1 MTQLTHFGTS
11 PFDILFK
18 DFFKSEEQFS
28 PFNQIK
34 VNHPVDIYEF
44 NEGLNIDIACV
55 GLSKKDIN
63 LSIEGDIL
71 KVEYKKPTIK
81 SNSSDKPAP
90 EYIQRGIARRA
101 FDFGWRI
108 SRRFDLGKLEA
119 KLEKGL
125 LHLYAPLAEEAKTKS
140 VTIK

>member
-81 SNSSDKPAP
+81 ANSSDKPAP
-90 EYIQRGIARRA
+90 EYIQRG
-101 FDFGWRI
+101 I